1 MNHHWF
7 CFVELYLNA
16 KHNFV
21 DQISQKRVDMVK
33 KSTKKH
39 KLTFVVSTKI
49 CCWIL
54 SGHICEGKVILR
66 YKK

>member
-33 KSTKKH
+33 NLPKNINLPLLFQPK
-39 KLTFVVSTKI
+39 FVA
-49 CCWIL
+49 
-54 SGHICEGKVILR
+54 GF
-66 YKK
+66 